1 MKFYFCKHCGTLL
14 VKANQVGGCTPVCC
28 GEQTTELKANTT
40 DAAKEKHV
48 PVATREGN
56 TLKVVVGSTIHPM
69 EEDHYIDMIAVEQGN
84 KLQSV
89 ALKPG
94 EEPKAEFLVED
105 GPVTVYEHCNK
116 HGLWKAEA

>member
-14 VKANQVGGCTPVCC
+14 VKANQDGGCIPVCC

-48 PVATREGN
+48 PVATREGD

-94 EEPKAEFLVED
+94 QEPKAEFLVED

-116 HGLWKAEA
+116 HGLWKTEA

>member
-1 MKFYFCKHCGTLL
+1 
-14 VKANQVGGCTPVCC
+14 
-28 GEQTTELKANTT
+28 
-40 DAAKEKHV
+40 
-48 PVATREGN
+48 
-56 TLKVVVGSTIHPM
+56 M

-94 EEPKAEFLVED
+94 QEPKAEFLVED

-116 HGLWKAEA
+116 HGLWKTEA